1 MSLVTPDFGLLFWMT
16 LIFAIVFFVLAKWGF
31 PAITGMV
38 DKRSERINE
47 SIEKAREAEKMLSEM
62 SERQAAMLEETR
74 AEQGRI
80 LREAAQAR
88 DAMVGQAKQQA
99 QDEAAKILD
108 HARTQI
114 AAEKETAL
122 KKMGRSAEIT
132 RFKGLGEI
140 SPDEFKGFIGEDIRL
155 EMVHLTSEDKIA
167 DIIQFYMG
175 DNTPVRQKFIR
186 TNLRSDIDNTEE
198 AQ

>member
-88 DAMVGQAKQQA
+88 DAIVTQAKQQA

-108 HARTQI
+108 HTRTQI
-114 AAEKETAL
+114 AAEKEAAL
-122 KKMGRSAEIT
+122 QDMDVAEKILRDKLSDSKTQMDLVTRMVDEIT
-132 RFKGLGEI
+132 KPANP
-140 SPDEFKGFIGEDIRL
+140 S
-155 EMVHLTSEDKIA
+155 
-167 DIIQFYMG
+167 
-175 DNTPVRQKFIR
+175 
-186 TNLRSDIDNTEE
+186 
-198 AQ
+198 

>member
-62 SERQAAMLEETR
+62 AERQAAMLEETR

-88 DAMVGQAKQQA
+88 DAIVTQAKQQA
-99 QDEAAKILD
+99 QDEAAKSLD
-108 HARTQI
+108 HTRTQI
-114 AAEKETAL
+114 AAEKEAAL
-122 KKMGRSAEIT
+122 QDIRCEVAALSVDVAEKILRDKLSDSKTQMDLVTRMVDEIT
-132 RFKGLGEI
+132 KPAKP
-140 SPDEFKGFIGEDIRL
+140 S
-155 EMVHLTSEDKIA
+155 
-167 DIIQFYMG
+167 
-175 DNTPVRQKFIR
+175 
-186 TNLRSDIDNTEE
+186 
-198 AQ
+198 

>member
-31 PAITGMV
+31 PAITGLV

-47 SIEKAREAEKMLSEM
+47 SIAKAKEAEKMLAEM
-62 SERQAAMLEETR
+62 AERQAAMLEETR

-122 KKMGRSAEIT
+122 KEIRCQVAALSVDVAEKILRDKLSDTKTQVDLVT
-132 RFKGLGEI
+132 RMMDEI
-140 SPDEFKGFIGEDIRL
+140 ERTD
-155 EMVHLTSEDKIA
+155 
-167 DIIQFYMG
+167 
-175 DNTPVRQKFIR
+175 TP
-186 TNLRSDIDNTEE
+186 S
-198 AQ
+198 